1 MRVLIIGCGYVGL
14 PLGKQLARA
23 GHEVHGVR
31 RSESSRE
38 ELLRAGIQPV
48 IADISDPAR
57 IGAIGHGWDWVV
69 NLVSSSKGGVG
80 EYERVYVG
88 GTRLLL
94 SQFRDA
100 PPARYLHASST
111 SVYAQADGSWVDE
124 TSPAEPKAQTSQRLL
139 QAESILFQARRDASF
154 PAIVARIAGIYGPGR
169 GHLFKQFLQGE
180 ARLHGEGSRWLN
192 MIHLDD
198 LVAALA
204 ALLEKGQP
212 GEIYNVADDEPVTER
227 VFFEWLARWLSRPLP
242 ASAPEEALAG
252 RKRGQTSKR
261 VANGKLKSATQLAL
275 KHPSFREGYGAEIL
289 GLGGAFPWGVIKSG

>member
-14 PLGKQLARA
+14 PLGRHLAKG

-38 ELLRAGIQPV
+38 QLLDAGIQPV
-48 IADISDPAR
+48 IADISDPA
-57 IGAIGHGWDWVV
+57 GVPAIGHGWDWVV
-69 NLVSSSKGGVG
+69 NLISSSKGGVG

-88 GTRLLL
+88 GARLLL
-94 SQFRDA
+94 GHFQAA

-124 TSPAEPKAQTSQRLL
+124 ASPAEPKAQTSQLLL
-139 QAESILFQARRDASF
+139 QAESLLLQAHRDSSF
-154 PAIVARIAGIYGPGR
+154 PAVVARIAGIYGPGR
-169 GHLFKQFLQGE
+169 GHLFKQFLQAE
-180 ARLHGEGSRWLN
+180 ACIHGEGTRWLN

-227 VFFEWLARWLSRPLP
+227 GFFEWLVRRLGRPLP

-275 KHPSFREGYGAEIL
+275 RHPSFREGYEAEIV
-289 GLGGAFPWGVIKSG
+289 GLGIPSR